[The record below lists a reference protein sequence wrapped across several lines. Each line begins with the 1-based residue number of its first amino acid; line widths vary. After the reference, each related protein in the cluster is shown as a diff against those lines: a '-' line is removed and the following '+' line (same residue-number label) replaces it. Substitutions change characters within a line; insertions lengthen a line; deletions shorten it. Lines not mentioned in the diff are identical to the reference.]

1 MYNRIA
7 LLVLTLFYFVILSA
21 VSLKAQEVS
30 KVAPKN
36 FKVVLDNEK
45 VRVIDDQSN
54 PGDKAGWHSHPD
66 MLIYVIEGG
75 TVKATTKDGKT
86 KTTEFK
92 KGQTVW
98 TDAVT
103 HETENIGKTKI
114 HFLLVELKNAK

>member
-7 LLVLTLFYFVILSA
+7 LIVFTLAYIVILST
-21 VSLKAQEVS
+21 VSLKAQDVT
-30 KVAPKN
+30 KVTPKN
-36 FKVVLDNEK
+36 YKVLIDNEK
-45 VRVIDDQSN
+45 VRVIDNMSN
-54 PGDKAGWHSHPD
+54 PGNKSAWHSHPD

-98 TDAVT
+98 MDAVT

-114 HFLLVELKNAK
+114 HFLLVELKK